1 MNEEIKEPTL
11 SLAPAKKNLTW
22 LFYAIPLIVFV
33 IATMTLIALMA
44 SEEHKRYQVLESNVQ
59 ALRKSIDDLDKDI
72 KEQFESVN
80 VELDKLKEND
90 KAHTDQINGLN
101 EMIELLKKDLQN
113 KEKELK
119 QKIDEVEQA
128 KAEKKA
134 REAEMLVA
142 SYPDPGYSE
151 VSYTAPSGS
160 GLNTTSGIN
169 NFNGHTESYYNLN
182 MDRVIT
188 QARNFGIEG
197 EYWVNPEN
205 GVKMYGDYVI
215 CACNRDIYPLGSLV
229 ETSFGTGISLDTGAF
244 VAWNPTNVD
253 IATAW

>member
-11 SLAPAKKNLTW
+11 SLVPTRKNLTW

-44 SEEHKRYQVLESNVQ
+44 SEEHKRYLVLESNVQ
-59 ALRKSIDDLDKDI
+59 ALRQSIDDLDKDI
-72 KEQFESVN
+72 KEQFEGVN
-80 VELDKLKEND
+80 AELDKLKENE

-113 KEKELK
+113 KEKELR

-134 REAEMLVA
+134 AEQAVITA
-142 SYPDPGYSE
+142 SYEPTPAYNPPTGGCL
-151 VSYTAPSGS
+151 TPSGGVHNGPS
-160 GLNTTSGIN
+160 GLET
-169 NFNGHTESYYNLN
+169 YYNLP
-182 MDRVIT
+182 MDGVIE
-188 QARNFGIEG
+188 QARNFGIKG
-197 EYWVNPEN
+197 EYWVRDD

-215 CACNRDIYPLGSLV
+215 LACNRDVHPMGSLV
-229 ETSFGTGISLDTGAF
+229 ETSLGTGISLDTGAF
-244 VAWNPTNVD
+244 AASNPYQVDVAVGW
-253 IATAW
+253 

>member
-1 MNEEIKEPTL
+1 MNEEIKEQTP
-11 SLAPAKKNLTW
+11 SAKKNLAW

-59 ALRKSIDDLDKDI
+59 ALRQSIDDLDKDI
-72 KEQFESVN
+72 KEQFEGVN

-134 REAEMLVA
+134 AEEAAAQAAVITA
-142 SYPDPGYSE
+142 SYTPD
-151 VSYTAPSGS
+151 YTAP
-160 GLNTTSGIN
+160 TSGGLTPTSGVYW
-169 NFNGHTESYYNLN
+169 NGSQKETYYNLP
-182 MDRVIT
+182 MEGVIT
-188 QARNFGIEG
+188 QARNFGIDG
-197 EYWVNPEN
+197 EYWIRDD

-215 CACNRDIYPLGSLV
+215 LACNRDIHPMGTLV
-229 ETSFGTGISLDTGAF
+229 ETSLGMGISLDTGAF
-244 VAWNPTNVD
+244 AASNPYQVDVAVGW
-253 IATAW
+253 

>member
-59 ALRKSIDDLDKDI
+59 ALRQSIDDLDKDI
-72 KEQFESVN
+72 KEQFEGVN
-80 VELDKLKEND
+80 AELDKLKEND

-134 REAEMLVA
+134 VEQAVITA
-142 SYPDPGYSE
+142 SYEPTPAYNPP
-151 VSYTAPSGS
+151 VS
-160 GLNTTSGIN
+160 GLTPTSGIN
-169 NFNGHTESYYNLN
+169 NFNGHTESYYNLP
-182 MDRVIT
+182 MEKVIE

-205 GVKMYGDYVI
+205 GVKMYGDYVM
-215 CACNRDIYPLGSLV
+215 CACNYDIYPIGSLV

-244 VAWNPTNVD
+244 IAWNPTNVD
-253 IATAW
+253 IATSW